1 MLWTA
6 TNKEIRRL
14 LVGQV
19 VRFGV
24 VGVIN
29 FGLDAVIFFLALAS
43 ITNSLIV
50 ANIIAWLVAVSSSY
64 VLNTRFTFAAHAA
77 PFSVHAWA
85 IFALSQVGG
94 LVANTAV
101 VLIAAPYMPLVA
113 AKVLAVLAGFAVNFV
128 LARVVVFRAPR

>member
-1 MLWTA
+1 M
-6 TNKEIRRL
+6 

-29 FGLDAVIFFLALAS
+29 FGLDAVIFFLALAT
-43 ITNSLIV
+43 ITDSLVV
-50 ANIIAWLVAVSSSY
+50 ANILAWLVAVSSSY
-64 VLNTRFTFAAHAA
+64 LLNTRFTFAAHAV
-77 PFSVHAWA
+77 PFSVRGWA
-85 IFALSQVGG
+85 IFSFSQVGG

-101 VLIAAPYMPLVA
+101 VLIAAPYVPLIA

-128 LARVVVFRAPR
+128 LARVVVFRASR

>member
-1 MLWTA
+1 M
-6 TNKEIRRL
+6 
-14 LVGQV
+14 LVGQI

-24 VGVIN
+24 IGVIN
-29 FGLDAVIFFLALAS
+29 FGLDAVVFFLALAT
-43 ITNSLIV
+43 ITNSLLV

-64 VLNTRFTFAAHAA
+64 VLNTRFTFAAHAS
-77 PFSVHAWA
+77 PYSVRAWA
-85 IFALSQVGG
+85 VFALSQVGG

-128 LARVVVFRAPR
+128 LARFVIFRSR